1 MRIDLL
7 ALGAVA
13 VIPVAIAAQP
23 ASAAKFSYDSQSIGG
38 NQNVGV
44 HKSITTTYDTNSEVL
59 TWSSTF
65 SEKNGKLADGAWL
78 VLSEGPNPKGD
89 KQEYTMFY
97 LDGVAGKLTAY
108 TYNGRNGSDSWKD
121 SNSVYLDSWDLDVST
136 VGNER
141 TFSFA
146 VDMTDINSRTDLG
159 NDWKGTFYEEKIG
172 IWFHGVAD
180 VNATY
185 DDTTHELTKFSY
197 SSQGWYDT
205 ANEDAEKVPEP
216 FLAVGLGAAAAFGA
230 VRRKR
235 STAV

>member
-7 ALGAVA
+7 ALGAAV

-44 HKSITTTYDTNSEVL
+44 HKSITTTYDINSEVL

-65 SEKNGKLADGAWL
+65 AEKNGKLADGAWL

-97 LDGVAGKLTAY
+97 LDGVAEKLTAY
-108 TYNGRNGSDSWKD
+108 TYNGRNGSNSWQD

-180 VNATY
+180 VDATY
-185 DDTTHELTKFSY
+185 NASHELTKFNY